1 MTPNAPAFYRRMSE
15 SGTGQWSDIA
25 KNETG
30 SLILQSVLE
39 NWKGVGLSVIASE
52 LLRDLDGIAVTQWGS
67 L

>member
-1 MTPNAPAFYRRMSE
+1 MHGRLAE
-15 SGTGQWSDIA
+15 SAAGQWVDIA

-39 NWKGVGLSVIASE
+39 NWKGVGLSVVASE
-52 LLRDLDGIAVTQWGS
+52 LLRDLEAVAVTQWGS

>member
-1 MTPNAPAFYRRMSE
+1 MSE